1 MDNYGVPNGTP
12 DGTPNETPVGTPN
25 ETPVGTPDETPV
37 GTPNEIPIGTP
48 NGMPNGAPNG
58 MPNGTQNGIPY
69 GTQHGIQ
76 NGGPNRGQ
84 YEKPMSL
91 GDWLITIIV
100 QMIPCV
106 GIIML
111 FVWAFG
117 EGNINRRNYCRA
129 SLIVTAVV
137 VVLGVILYGAFAAFI
152 FSVLGSYSYSY

>member
-12 DGTPNETPVGTPN
+12 DGV
-25 ETPVGTPDETPV
+25 
-37 GTPNEIPIGTP
+37 
-48 NGMPNGAPNG
+48 
-58 MPNGTQNGIPY
+58 
-69 GTQHGIQ
+69 
-76 NGGPNRGQ
+76 Q

-129 SLIVTAVV
+129 SLIVTAVA
-137 VVLGVILYGAFAAFI
+137 VVLGVILYGAFAAII
-152 FSVLGSYSYSY
+152 FSALGSYSYSY